1 MTVPGIS
8 GNVDGNVSYIDFK
21 TPSKPA
27 TLVIPSPDVNKYSII
42 ELAFRTMNGEYS
54 SGDTRKALLGNKYQK
69 VQDCVNILAADAGM
83 FLVAKKTERKGI
95 LEMSV
100 LSRDEF
106 FKAISSKITGT
117 EEDDLKIIE
126 DLTDTYNS
134 LEKQSHG
141 VMV

>member
-1 MTVPGIS
+1 
-8 GNVDGNVSYIDFK
+8 
-21 TPSKPA
+21 
-27 TLVIPSPDVNKYSII
+27 
-42 ELAFRTMNGEYS
+42 
-54 SGDTRKALLGNKYQK
+54 
-69 VQDCVNILAADAGM
+69 
-83 FLVAKKTERKGI
+83 
-95 LEMSV
+95 MSV

-141 VMV
+141 DGVNWEQKYHDLDATWSKRYKSRFFSSNGASEIIEDDDDDDDAQKPKRKKTDRDISIDDLFK